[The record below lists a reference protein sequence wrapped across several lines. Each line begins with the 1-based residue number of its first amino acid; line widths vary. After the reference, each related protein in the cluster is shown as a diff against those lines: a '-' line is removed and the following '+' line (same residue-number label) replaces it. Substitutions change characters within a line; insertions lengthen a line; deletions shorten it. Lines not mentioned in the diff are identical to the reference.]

1 MNPTEQDYR
10 IWKNENFVIE
20 STITLSLW
28 DKILINDFH
37 DKLNKVL
44 DEIYERIGLISNNSK
59 TLISISFSGDK
70 KVKELNNSFRKK
82 RSATNVLSFPSNYK
96 FNNTLFLGDIIFSI
110 ETILKEAKRD
120 NKSVEN
126 HLTHLFVHAVLHL
139 LGYEHETEE
148 QAEKME
154 NLEIEILNNLQI
166 DNPYN

>member
-1 MNPTEQDYR
+1 MNLTEQDYR

-37 DKLNKVL
+37 EKLNKVL

-126 HLTHLFVHAVLHL
+126 HLIHLFIHAVLHL

-154 NLEIEILNNLQI
+154 NLEIEILSNLQI

>member
-1 MNPTEQDYR
+1 MNVTEQDYR

-37 DKLNKVL
+37 EKLNKVL
-44 DEIYERIGLISNNSK
+44 DEICERIGLVSNNSK

-70 KVKELNNSFRKK
+70 KVKELNNSYRKK
-82 RSATNVLSFPSNYK
+82 KSATNVLSFPSNYE

-154 NLEIEILNNLQI
+154 NLEIEILSNLQI

>member
-1 MNPTEQDYR
+1 MNVTEQDYR

-37 DKLNKVL
+37 EKLNKVL

-126 HLTHLFVHAVLHL
+126 HLTHLFIHAVLHL

-154 NLEIEILNNLQI
+154 NLEIEILSNLQI

>member
-1 MNPTEQDYR
+1 MNLAEKDYR

-20 STITLSLW
+20 SIITLSLW
-28 DKILINDFH
+28 DKILINAFH
-37 DKLNKVL
+37 EKLNKVL
-44 DEIYERIGLISNNSK
+44 DEIYERINLISNNSK

-82 RSATNVLSFPSNYK
+82 RSATNVLSFPNNYK
-96 FNNTLFLGDIIFSI
+96 FNNTIFLGDIIFSI

-126 HLTHLFVHAVLHL
+126 HLTHLFIHAVLHL
-139 LGYEHETEE
+139 LGYDHETEE
-148 QAEKME
+148 QAKKME
-154 NLEIEILNNLQI
+154 NLEIEILSNLQI